1 MKNNRDGD
9 FTSSLKEKIP
19 SDAAI
24 ISSAS
29 NKMTCYSFLRR
40 MTEDKHQSISRSF
53 DARRG

>member
-1 MKNNRDGD
+1 MKDNRDGD
-9 FTSSLKEKIP
+9 VTSSLKEKIP